1 MINAEVDLTDVVL
14 ETERLIIRAWKETDL
29 EDFYE
34 YAKVDGVGQM
44 AGWNPHQSVQESKTI
59 LEMFIKG
66 KNEFALELKE
76 NHKVIGSLGL
86 EKMSL
91 SLGGEYDNLAGREIG
106 YVLSKAYWGR
116 GLMPEAVKAVIAY
129 CFQNE
134 KYDYLI
140 CSHSVTNNQSKRVI
154 EKCGFQFVKESSRVM
169 TNGEEHLSLY
179 YVLDNPTTMV
189 LKR

>member
-1 MINAEVDLTDVVL
+1 MINAEVDLTNIVL

-44 AGWNPHQSVQESKTI
+44 AGWNPHQSIQESKTI

-129 CFQNE
+129 CFQNQ

-154 EKCGFQFVKESSRVM
+154 EKCGFRFVKESSRVM

>member
-66 KNEFALELKE
+66 KNEFALELRE

-129 CFQNE
+129 YFQNE

-154 EKCGFQFVKESSRVM
+154 EKCGFQFVKESSRAM
-169 TNGEEHLSLY
+169 TNGEERLSLY
-179 YVLDNPTTMV
+179 YVLDNPT
-189 LKR
+189 RI

>member
-1 MINAEVDLTDVVL
+1 MINADVDLTDVVL

-44 AGWNPHQSVQESKTI
+44 AGWNPHQSIQESKTI

-134 KYDYLI
+134 KYDYLKYYWFTTSYVYLEGGI
-140 CSHSVTNNQSKRVI
+140 I
-154 EKCGFQFVKESSRVM
+154 GLIGYILIYIFI
-169 TNGEEHLSLY
+169 LY
-179 YVLDNPTTMV
+179 NELIY
-189 LKR
+189 K

>member
-1 MINAEVDLTDVVL
+1 MINAEVDLTNIVL

-59 LEMFIKG
+59 LKMFIKG
-66 KNEFALELKE
+66 KNKFALELKE

-106 YVLSKAYWGR
+106 YVLNKAYWGR

-154 EKCGFQFVKESSRVM
+154 EKCGFRFVKESSRVM
-169 TNGEEHLSLY
+169 ANGEEHLSLY
-179 YVLDNPTTMV
+179 YVLDNPTTI
-189 LKR
+189 